1 MTNNPV
7 LQALSQRILI
17 LDGAMGTQLQAR
29 NLTAADF
36 GGEAYEGCN
45 EMLVLTRP
53 DVIEDVHKAYLEA
66 GADIVETC
74 SFGSTDIVL
83 AEYGLA
89 DKVFEL
95 NKAAAQNDLDLG
107 SLAIYPTFA
116 VMHNDPR
123 WLPLLRSLGMAPEQ
137 LAAVKFD
144 VHVPKQ

>member
-7 LQALSQRILI
+7 LQALSLRILI

-95 NKAAAQNDLDLG
+95 NKAAALVARVIRTT
-107 SLAIYPTFA
+107 SSWTAHWCRA
-116 VMHNDPR
+116 M
-123 WLPLLRSLGMAPEQ
+123 LRGGRR
-137 LAAVKFD
+137 
-144 VHVPKQ
+144 